1 MKSEELI
8 VNSLAFDSLF
18 TIYHLPLMAI
28 GWGKSF
34 EEQVEEANQRAS
46 ERRAPKVPMEDRVRS
61 QRLKSL
67 EVSRSRVEQQLSK
80 AVHPAHREMLMKA
93 LQALEKEVEEIAG

>member
-1 MKSEELI
+1 
-8 VNSLAFDSLF
+8 
-18 TIYHLPLMAI
+18 MAI

-46 ERRAPKVPMEDRVRS
+46 ERRAPKVPLEDRVKA

-67 EVSRSRVEQQLSK
+67 EVSRSRIEQQLNR
-80 AVHPAHREMLMKA
+80 AVHPAHRETLMKA
-93 LQALEKEVEEIAG
+93 LQALEKEVEEITE

>member
-1 MKSEELI
+1 
-8 VNSLAFDSLF
+8 
-18 TIYHLPLMAI
+18 MAI

-46 ERRAPKVPMEDRVRS
+46 DRRAPKVPLEDRVRE

-67 EVSRSRVEQQLSK
+67 EVSRARVEGQLNK
-80 AVHPAHREMLMKA
+80 AVHPAHRETLMKA
-93 LQALEKEVEEIAG
+93 LQALSREIDELIEEGES

>member
-1 MKSEELI
+1 
-8 VNSLAFDSLF
+8 
-18 TIYHLPLMAI
+18 MAI

-46 ERRAPKVPMEDRVRS
+46 DRRAPKVPLEDRVRE

-67 EVSRSRVEQQLSK
+67 EVSRSRVEGQLDK
-80 AVHPAHREMLMKA
+80 AIHPAHRETLMKA
-93 LQALEKEVEEIAG
+93 LQALLKEIDEISEDGES

>member
-1 MKSEELI
+1 
-8 VNSLAFDSLF
+8 
-18 TIYHLPLMAI
+18 MAI

-46 ERRAPKVPMEDRVRS
+46 DRRAPKVPLEDRVRE

-67 EVSRSRVEQQLSK
+67 EVSRSRIEAQLNK
-80 AVHPAHREMLMKA
+80 AVHAAHRQTLMKA
-93 LQALEKEVEEIAG
+93 LQALVKEAEELSE

>member
-1 MKSEELI
+1 
-8 VNSLAFDSLF
+8 V
-18 TIYHLPLMAI
+18 AI

-46 ERRAPKVPMEDRVRS
+46 DRRAPKVPLEARVRE

-67 EVSRSRVEQQLSK
+67 EVSRSRVEGQLNK
-80 AVHPAHREMLMKA
+80 AVHPAYRETLMKA
-93 LQALEKEVEEIAG
+93 LQALEKEIEDLSESKA

>member
-1 MKSEELI
+1 
-8 VNSLAFDSLF
+8 
-18 TIYHLPLMAI
+18 MAI

-34 EEQVEEANQRAS
+34 EEQIEEANQRAS
-46 ERRAPKVPMEDRVRS
+46 DRRSPKVPLEDRVRE

-67 EVSRSRVEQQLSK
+67 EVSRSRIEGQLNK

-93 LQALEKEVEEIAG
+93 LQALLKEIEEISE

>member
-1 MKSEELI
+1 
-8 VNSLAFDSLF
+8 
-18 TIYHLPLMAI
+18 MAI

-46 ERRAPKVPMEDRVRS
+46 DRRAPKVPLEDRVRE

-67 EVSRSRVEQQLSK
+67 EVSRSRVEGQLNK

-93 LQALEKEVEEIAG
+93 LQALSKEIDELTLDSEG